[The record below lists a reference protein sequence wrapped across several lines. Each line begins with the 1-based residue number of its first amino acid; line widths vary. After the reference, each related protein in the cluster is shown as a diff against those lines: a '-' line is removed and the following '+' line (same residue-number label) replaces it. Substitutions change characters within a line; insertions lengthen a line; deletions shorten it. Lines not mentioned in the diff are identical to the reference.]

1 MRQLKTNSF
10 SLFSN
15 VRNNSIQKLTLKPP
29 FKSTPS
35 RYPNPVGKGSFTSCS
50 WTHRGS
56 ARSRGGCA
64 EGAHTGLPHRINSQC
79 ARSVLGDVW
88 TRRVRGEERWRT
100 SAVNSVHRLLPG
112 TPLNSCASFDE
123 APLAN
128 ELYARFSRAHARTH
142 ARCVVT
148 VGQLFLEMRFPRGLS
163 RTVKLSV
170 DWTHPKFPV
179 LLLDHVR
186 TVPPSARS
194 SESAWNMLILWVP
207 LSLLLGFIVS
217 QTWSDQSSWDNR
229 GDDFDRPSQQPHIV
243 FILVDDQGFRDVGY
257 HGSEIK
263 TPTLDRLAA
272 QGVKLE
278 NYYVQ
283 PLCSPSRSQLM
294 TGRYDAH
301 TRTDTDSSHR
311 EGWRDIRVQKLTLLS
326 DQGGYKKN
334 CSRMS
339 HRCTPTVYL
348 KNKLGIRYL
357 IWSY

>member
-1 MRQLKTNSF
+1 MRQLKTSSF

-15 VRNNSIQKLTLKPP
+15 VWTNYIHKLTLKPP

-35 RYPNPVGKGSFTSCS
+35 RYPNPVGRRSFSSCS
-50 WTHRGS
+50 WTHRGN

-64 EGAHTGLPHRINSQC
+64 EGAHTSLPPRRNSQC
-79 ARSVLGDVW
+79 APSVLGDVW
-88 TRRVRGEERWRT
+88 TRRVRGKERWST

-112 TPLNSCASFDE
+112 TRSPRNSCASFVE
-123 APLAN
+123 APLGD
-128 ELYARFSRAHARTH
+128 SRAHI
-142 ARCVVT
+142 RCVVT
-148 VGQLFLEMRFPRGLS
+148 VSQLFLEMRFPRGFS
-163 RTVKLSV
+163 RTVKLSE

-186 TVPPSARS
+186 AVPPSARS

-301 TRTDTDSSHR
+301 TRTVTDSSHQ

-326 DQGGYKKN
+326 DQRGYRKTAAGWHTGAP
-334 CSRMS
+334 RVF
-339 HRCTPTVYL
+339 TL
-348 KNKLGIRYL
+348 KT
-357 IWSY
+357 S